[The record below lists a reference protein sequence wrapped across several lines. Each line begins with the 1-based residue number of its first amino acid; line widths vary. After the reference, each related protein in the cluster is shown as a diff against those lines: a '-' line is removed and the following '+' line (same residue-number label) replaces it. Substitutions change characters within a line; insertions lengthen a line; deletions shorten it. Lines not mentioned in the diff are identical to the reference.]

1 MRTQLTVILL
11 LLTAFSA
18 AAQFP
23 VKTVNYYPASAPAE
37 IHFVDGNVSTYPI
50 MRITKDLI
58 RVDPGNNNSIR
69 MPLTYLESIRFGDGC
84 TMFFDK
90 GQFQFDKLVQPAVIK
105 NEYGDAM
112 LEGVLKLNSAQT
124 EALMGSEAF
133 REFRKNSLMV
143 KIGAGSLAVGTMLCI
158 PVFMTVVMPDALGGF
173 NFVEQFGLAGG
184 AFLVGGLIVTLI
196 GNNGCKRVAATYNNG
211 LGLAYTF

>member
-90 GQFQFDKLVQPAVIK
+90 GQFQFDKLVQPAGPAGRHQERVRRRDT
-105 NEYGDAM
+105 GRCP
-112 LEGVLKLNSAQT
+112 QT
-124 EALMGSEAF
+124 EQRPNGS
-133 REFRKNSLMV
+133 
-143 KIGAGSLAVGTMLCI
+143 
-158 PVFMTVVMPDALGGF
+158 PDGP
-173 NFVEQFGLAGG
+173 
-184 AFLVGGLIVTLI
+184 
-196 GNNGCKRVAATYNNG
+196 
-211 LGLAYTF
+211 

>member
-1 MRTQLTVILL
+1 MRTRLTVLLL

-37 IHFVDGNVSTYPI
+37 LHFVDGNVSTYPI

-58 RVDPGNNNSIR
+58 RVDPGNNKSVR
-69 MPLTYLESIRFGDGC
+69 MPLTYLESIRFNDGC

-112 LEGVLKLNSAQT
+112 LEGVLKLNNAQA
-124 EALMGSEAF
+124 EALMGSETF

-143 KIGAGSLAVGTMLCI
+143 KIGTGSLAVGTMLCI
-158 PVFMTVVMPDALGGF
+158 PIFMSAVMPKSIGITDNGKMMGIVGGGF
-173 NFVEQFGLAGG
+173 
-184 AFLVGGLIVTLI
+184 LVSGLIVTII

>member
-1 MRTQLTVILL
+1 MRIRLTILLL

-23 VKTVNYYPASAPAE
+23 VKTVNYYSPSAPAE
-37 IHFVDGNVSTYPI
+37 LHFVDGNVSTYPI

-58 RVDPGNNNSIR
+58 RVDPGNDRSIR
-69 MPLTYLESIRFGDGC
+69 MPLTYLESIRFSDGC
-84 TMFFDK
+84 TLFFDK

-112 LEGVLKLNSAQT
+112 LEGVLKLNNAQA
-124 EALMGSEAF
+124 EALMGPKAF
-133 REFRKNSLMV
+133 SEFRKNSLMV
-143 KIGAGSLAVGTMLCI
+143 KIGTGSFAVGTMLCI
-158 PVFMTVVMPDALGGF
+158 PMFMSLVMYNTIGIYNTAIVMAETGS
-173 NFVEQFGLAGG
+173 V
-184 AFLVGGLIVTLI
+184 FLVGGLIVTLI
-196 GNNGCKRVAATYNNG
+196 GNHGCKRIAATYNNG

>member
-69 MPLTYLESIRFGDGC
+69 MPLTYLESIRFNDGC

-112 LEGVLKLNSAQT
+112 LEGVLKLNNAQA
-124 EALMGSEAF
+124 EALMGSETF

-143 KIGAGSLAVGTMLCI
+143 KIGTGSFAVGTMLCI
-158 PVFMTVVMPDALGGF
+158 PIFMSAVMPKSI
-173 NFVEQFGLAGG
+173 GLTDNGKKMGIAGG

>member
-1 MRTQLTVILL
+1 MRIRLTILLL

-18 AAQFP
+18 AAQYP
-23 VKTVNYYPASAPAE
+23 VKTVNYYSPSAPAE
-37 IHFVDGNVSTYPI
+37 FHFVDGNVHTYPV
-50 MRITKDLI
+50 MRITKDLV
-58 RVDPGNNNSIR
+58 RVDPGNNQSIR
-69 MPLTYLESIRFGDGC
+69 MPLTYVESIRFNDGC
-84 TMFFDK
+84 TFYFDK

-105 NEYGDAM
+105 NEFGDAI

-124 EALMGSEAF
+124 EALMGPEAY

-158 PVFMTVVMPDALGGF
+158 PVFMTAVMPDALGGF

-196 GNNGCKRVAATYNNG
+196 GNNNCKRIAATYNNG